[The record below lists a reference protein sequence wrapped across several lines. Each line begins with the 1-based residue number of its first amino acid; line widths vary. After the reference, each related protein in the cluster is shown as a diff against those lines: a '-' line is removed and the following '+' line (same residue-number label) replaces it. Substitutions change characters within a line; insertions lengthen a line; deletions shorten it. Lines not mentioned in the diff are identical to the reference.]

1 MRGGWG
7 WSVRIG
13 IWGWA
18 GLLCATVL
26 LVPSWPVAAAQGEA
40 VPPGIDA
47 TTLATRLL
55 NEVPA
60 GRRWVVR
67 RRHPL
72 NDDAHA
78 HAGGFIYAARGR
90 SYLIVDDTQGS
101 LMEEGRAI
109 WAPEGIGH
117 LHTTPFR
124 ASSSGRAD
132 DGTSEVWTILLE
144 RDVDLRQ
151 AGAAALSPPLIG
163 LRPGAY
169 EARLV
174 SVAYQPGAATA
185 LRRRA
190 GPELAYTLEGAWAL
204 EYAGVPFTFGADRGY
219 LADPG
224 VPHRLRNVGTEPAR
238 VLSALLVPTGQPD
251 DEPNP

>member
-7 WSVRIG
+7 WSVQIG
-13 IWGWA
+13 VWGWA
-18 GLLCATVL
+18 ALLCAIVL
-26 LVPSWPVAAAQGEA
+26 LAPSWPAAAQGEA
-40 VPPGIDA
+40 ASPSIEA
-47 TTLATRLL
+47 TLLATRLL
-55 NEVPA
+55 DEIPA

-67 RRHPL
+67 RGHPL

-132 DGTSEVWTILLE
+132 DGTSEVWTISLE
-144 RDVDLRQ
+144 REVDLRQ
-151 AGAAALSPPLIG
+151 GGAAAVSPPLVG

-174 SVAYQPGAATA
+174 SVTYRPGATTP
-185 LRRRA
+185 LRRRT
-190 GPELAYTLEGAWAL
+190 GPELAYTLAGAWNL
-204 EYAGVPFTFGADRGY
+204 EYAGVPFAFGADQGY

-224 VPHRLRNVGTEPAR
+224 VPHRLRNVGSEPAR
-238 VLSALLVPTGQPD
+238 VLSALLVPSGQPA
-251 DEPNP
+251 DEANP